1 MMGCF
6 PANVVGLVAGFI
18 LLLFLG
24 QICKRG
30 AEAKV
35 APKRDFLTLYNV
47 DFFDYVY
54 ETAPRMYT
62 AEDIYAN
69 LERARKEGVDV
80 VLWRLSAVG
89 KETYPSKVRTPLYE
103 VDEGEFVG
111 TGYRTRANLMGA
123 VLRSYDPL
131 AVATQCARELGLGI
145 YAWITIWDDYFP
157 GLQSDFS
164 RRYPHFQWKDPT
176 GTKYW
181 WGVLSYSHREVREHR
196 LAQIREVAEYDLDG
210 ILLCPRTHSHQ
221 GMHKAQIPH
230 LDQGPFG
237 AAPDG
242 FNEPIV
248 ARYQRLYGIDIRREP
263 FAVERWDRVK
273 GEFLTLFFK
282 EAKAILQR
290 KGQQLIIG
298 VPFGNRIP
306 TTPLTIHL
314 DLESWARKGIAD
326 GLILGSGYDLYDL
339 GWEPVAQHLNQVRAA
354 TAQGIPVY
362 AWVRL
367 WDWSNRF
374 PGDTKPPAAVAR
386 IARKVQE
393 LGFDGA
399 AWHEAWNIST
409 HGLWQAIQGFD
420 QNK

>member
-1 MMGCF
+1 MASSFAPGPTPTKGCTRHRF
-6 PANVVGLVAGFI
+6 PTSI
-18 LLLFLG
+18 
-24 QICKRG
+24 R
-30 AEAKV
+30 
-35 APKRDFLTLYNV
+35 
-47 DFFDYVY
+47 
-54 ETAPRMYT
+54 
-62 AEDIYAN
+62 
-69 LERARKEGVDV
+69 
-80 VLWRLSAVG
+80 
-89 KETYPSKVRTPLYE
+89 
-103 VDEGEFVG
+103 
-111 TGYRTRANLMGA
+111 
-123 VLRSYDPL
+123 DPL
-131 AVATQCARELGLGI
+131 VLPPTVSTSPSSLAT
-145 YAWITIWDDYFP
+145 
-157 GLQSDFS
+157 
-164 RRYPHFQWKDPT
+164 K
-176 GTKYW
+176 
-181 WGVLSYSHREVREHR
+181 
-196 LAQIREVAEYDLDG
+196 
-210 ILLCPRTHSHQ
+210 
-221 GMHKAQIPH
+221 
-230 LDQGPFG
+230 
-237 AAPDG
+237 G
-242 FNEPIV
+242 F
-248 ARYQRLYGIDIRREP
+248 YGIDIRREP